1 MTAPF
6 RIARLKTVEVSTAA
20 EPVRN
25 ALVSLS
31 MLHSVSRDDRPA
43 QSGFH
48 ADQPDQVDAWVVTA
62 ARSLSAEELERN
74 RLIFEALGSILLPD
88 RESDFPSYL
97 QTLAE
102 QRPEELRDRVL
113 RPLLREGTTTELLL
127 TSLDAYLAR
136 IAEVYHND
144 YNDAPDAELHS
155 SAHRLLRNPQ
165 ALQALVVGHL
175 QGLWDGSLAADWRKR
190 EKLVKALVGALQ
202 QRSIP
207 AASAPATIRAFIGRD
222 LPVELG
228 AQLSDVRKLVFVPS
242 PHVSLYAS
250 RFNSSDTL
258 WVFVAVSIITGW
270 ALRQAPIKS
279 SEVHARIEPLAD
291 TTNLRI
297 LDLLA
302 QHGELS
308 SQEMIS
314 MLGVSQSGLS
324 RHLKSLGAYVI
335 ERRDQG
341 ATKRFRLS
349 MSHLDWT
356 LVTLRRFMEGDAERA
371 IETANLSDHGR
382 GFAPAAGQPIG
393 PHRTNS
399 VPVDAPAD
407 LRRFMDHENLL
418 TAFPTRRRDQLAVL
432 QYLADLFDDDR
443 SYTEKEVNEIIRSR
457 LNPRYDDFA
466 TLRRE
471 LYNVQFL
478 GREKDGSRYWRIR
491 RPDETVPG

>member
-1 MTAPF
+1 
-6 RIARLKTVEVSTAA
+6 
-20 EPVRN
+20 
-25 ALVSLS
+25 
-31 MLHSVSRDDRPA
+31 MLHHVSPDDRPGPG
-43 QSGFH
+43 GFH
-48 ADQPDQVDAWVVTA
+48 ADQPDQVDAWVITTT
-62 ARSLSAEELERN
+62 RSLSNEELERN

-88 RESDFPSYL
+88 RENDFPSYL

-102 QRPEELRDRVL
+102 LRPEELRDRAL
-113 RPLLREGTTTELLL
+113 RPLLREGTSAEALLADLGVYL
-127 TSLDAYLAR
+127 TR

-144 YNDAPDAELHS
+144 YNDAPDAALHS
-155 SAHRLLRNPQ
+155 SAHALLNNPQ

-175 QGLWDGSLAADWRKR
+175 RGLWEGALAADWRKR
-190 EKLVKALVGALQ
+190 EKLVNALVGALQ
-202 QRSIP
+202 QRNIP

-250 RFNSSDTL
+250 RFDSPDTL
-258 WVFVAVSIITGW
+258 WVFVAVTIITGW

-308 SQEMIS
+308 SQELIP

-324 RHLKSLGAYVI
+324 RHLKALGAYVI

-341 ATKRFRLS
+341 ASKRYRLS

-371 IETANLSDHGR
+371 IEAANLTAHGR

-393 PHRTNS
+393 PHRTGT
-399 VPVDAPAD
+399 VPADAPAE
-407 LRRFMDHENLL
+407 LRRFMDRENLL
-418 TAFPTRRRDQLAVL
+418 TAFPTRQRDQLAVL
-432 QYLADLFDDDR
+432 QYLADLFEYDR
-443 SYTEKEVNEIIRSR
+443 SYTEKEVNAIIRTR
-457 LNPRYDDFA
+457 LNPRYDDFV

-471 LYNVQFL
+471 LYNFQFL
-478 GREKDGSRYWRIR
+478 GREKDGSRYWRLR
-491 RPDETVPG
+491 RPDASEISLE